1 MNTTASPVMIRN
13 LRLVGVVVLLC
24 GLALRPAWIINHGV
38 PASYADYAAGY
49 VRGLWWAKWLLMAG
63 GLAMAS
69 LASRLTRF
77 LRRDAQ
83 VMPSVQTPVFSPL
96 LDGGLMALLAA
107 GGLILRLPGLGRS
120 FTFDEVFIVRSLV
133 MKSPIR
139 MLFHPSG
146 SSHLFDSLLA
156 ALSVRCLGVSE
167 WSARLPALLLGVAAI
182 PVVYLLGRSLRSRAA
197 GTAAALALA
206 LNPMHIWYS
215 QEAKGNAALMLGV
228 LVAWLMML
236 LPLGRGKA
244 ARLLAYVASLLMAG
258 SAHLAGIT
266 FLVAQACFLAVP
278 WRGWP
283 FAMPRRHAFMATVL
297 ALWMIL
303 LLYSPITPFLL
314 HHSGTV
320 TRQEGGAAVAPLV
333 AALLR
338 EFTVLDGPVLSA
350 FAMTILTAAG
360 LFAFAP
366 GCRIHLVMLM
376 APIVTGLS
384 LVAAFGLFSFPRYH
398 MYFLPAL
405 VVLAGMGAVACG
417 DTLAER
423 SAWKRRVSIVGRLLL
438 LSAALGGCAASL
450 SSYYRLPKSNLK
462 AVAQWIN
469 TSAADRVYVAGASK
483 AGYPA
488 SGLLFYTDRFE
499 TDATIGPVLQ
509 SLPADAQV
517 YVVVIDA
524 MALQASQPGL
534 VKVLASSGAV
544 VQRFESLGELDQ
556 YRIRES
562 TIFRIDAGMLQGLQ

>member
-1 MNTTASPVMIRN
+1 MNTTANPAMIRN
-13 LRLVGVVVLLC
+13 LRLAGVVVLLC
-24 GLALRPAWIINHGV
+24 GLALRPAWIVNHGV

-69 LASRLTRF
+69 LASRLARF
-77 LRRDAQ
+77 LHRDAE
-83 VMPSVQTPVFSPL
+83 VMPWAQTPVFSPL
-96 LDGGLMALLAA
+96 LDGGLMALLTA

-133 MKSPIR
+133 TKSPIR

-146 SSHLFDSLLA
+146 SAHLFDSLLA
-156 ALSVRCLGVSE
+156 GLSVRCFGVSE

-182 PVVYLLGRSLRSRAA
+182 PAAYLLGRSLRSRAA
-197 GTAAALALA
+197 GATAALVLA

-236 LPLGRGKA
+236 LPAGRSKG
-244 ARLLAYVASLLMAG
+244 ARLLAYAASLLMAG

-283 FAMPRRHAFMATVL
+283 FAVPRRHALMATVL

-303 LLYSPITPFLL
+303 LLYAPITPFLL
-314 HHSGTV
+314 HHGGTV
-320 TRQEGGAAVAPLV
+320 TRQEGGAAVVPLA
-333 AALLR
+333 AALMR
-338 EFTVLDGPVLSA
+338 EFTVLDGPV
-350 FAMTILTAAG
+350 FAAVAMAWLAAAG
-360 LFAFAP
+360 LLSFAP
-366 GCRIHLVMLM
+366 GRRIHLVMLL
-376 APIVTGLS
+376 APIAAGLL

-405 VVLAGMGAVACG
+405 AVLAGMGAVACG
-417 DTLAER
+417 GTLAKQ
-423 SAWKRRVSIVGRLLL
+423 SAWKRRVSIGGRLLL

-450 SSYYRLPKSNLK
+450 SFYYPLPKSNLK

-469 TSAADRVYVAGASK
+469 TSAADCVYVAGASK

-499 TDATIGPVLQ
+499 TDATLRPVLQ

-517 YVVVIDA
+517 HVVVIDA
-524 MALQASQPGL
+524 MALQASRPGL
-534 VKVLASSGAV
+534 AKVLAAHGIV
-544 VQRFESLGELDQ
+544 VRRFESLGELDQ
-556 YRIRES
+556 YRVRES
-562 TIFRIDAGMLQGLQ
+562 TIFRIGAGMLQGLQ